1 MAATTGRGAGTVTR
15 GVDTGALV
23 RAKQWHSSVP
33 RGPVENEFG
42 DRDRQRVR
50 DRPSAGT
57 ADGTLALLAVRE
69 E

>member
-42 DRDRQRVR
+42 DRDTT
-50 DRPSAGT
+50 SS
-57 ADGTLALLAVRE
+57 
-69 E
+69 